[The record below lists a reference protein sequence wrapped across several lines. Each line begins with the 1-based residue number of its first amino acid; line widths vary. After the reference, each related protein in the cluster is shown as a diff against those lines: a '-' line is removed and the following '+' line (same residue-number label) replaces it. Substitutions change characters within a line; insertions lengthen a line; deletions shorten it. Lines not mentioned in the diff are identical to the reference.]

1 MNTLKST
8 YLATPLALILLVAFG
23 AATFGL
29 AACETS
35 DGQSKDATSQKK
47 KAQKPAEPQAP
58 ETVTAAA
65 GESLGTN
72 TPRSEETMSQ
82 GVVES
87 LSSGNMYFG
96 VDLYNQLAKSEE
108 GNLFFSPHSLSTV
121 MAMVYAGA
129 DGETASQMRESMS
142 FRPDDS
148 ELHRAFNHLNR
159 TLTSEATDKNEDGES
174 SGDPFELNLAQGL
187 WVQPDFPVN
196 RSYLETLGTQ
206 YGASM
211 QTAPF
216 ASSPEEARKTINQW
230 VAQKTA
236 KKIEDLLPQGSVQPN
251 TRLMLTDAI
260 YFKAGWKSPFQTSQ
274 TADGQFTNLDGST
287 SSVKMMSQRAR
298 SGLRHASGS
307 NWQAVELPYVGGSTS
322 MLMIIPDAGAFETV
336 ESDLSSALIQKV
348 VDKLGSK
355 AVNIQMPKFDI
366 TSGFSAKKMLSELG
380 MTSAFDPDEADFSPM
395 SPAEKLFIQNVQ
407 HKAYISVDEEGTEA
421 AAASAAGMGITSMP
435 EYTDVTV
442 DRPFIFAIRHKESGA
457 ILFMGRVG
465 SM

>member
-1 MNTLKST
+1 MDTLKST
-8 YLATPLALILLVAFG
+8 YLATPLGLILLVAFG

-35 DGQSKDATSQKK
+35 DGQSKDATSKKK

-58 ETVTAAA
+58 ETVTAAP
-65 GESLGTN
+65 GESLGTD
-72 TPRSEETMSQ
+72 TQRSEEQMSQ

-87 LSSGNMYFG
+87 LTTGNMYFG

-159 TLTSEATDKNEDGES
+159 TLTSEATKKNTDGES

-216 ASSPEEARKTINQW
+216 ASSPEEARKTINEW

-236 KKIEDLLPQGSVQPN
+236 QKIKDLLPQGSVQTN

-274 TADGQFTNLDGST
+274 TSDGQFTNIDGST

-322 MLMIIPDAGAFETV
+322 MLMIIPDAGKFDAV
-336 ESDLSSALIQKV
+336 ESNLSPALIQKV

-355 AVNIQMPKFDI
+355 AVNIQMPKFEI

-380 MTSAFDPDEADFSPM
+380 MTSPFDPDKADFSAM

-442 DRPFIFAIRHKESGA
+442 DRPFIFAIRHQESGA
-457 ILFMGRVG
+457 TLFMGRVG